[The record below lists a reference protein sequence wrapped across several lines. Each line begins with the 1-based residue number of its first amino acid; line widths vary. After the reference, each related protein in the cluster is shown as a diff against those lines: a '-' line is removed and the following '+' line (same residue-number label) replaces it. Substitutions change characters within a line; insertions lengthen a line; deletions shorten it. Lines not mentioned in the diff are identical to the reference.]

1 MRWRSLSSRSASV
14 MEAMAAKATDGDI
27 GSASG
32 TPPYLARRRL
42 PGHHA
47 RGMRLDE
54 FLRHFV
60 LAAAA
65 ADRRYARA
73 QDPRDVHAGIM
84 VWESLVEGGGLGE
97 SPPEELVDAHLA
109 ASMLYAR
116 RFEVQQASKDLA
128 LARRY
133 LEYARAARP
142 ARFVCG
148 PAGADV
154 DRRVADV
161 ALPRRT
167 GSRGSRGGDRDLDR
181 SGHHR
186 RGRAGGGQPRAGAA
200 GPPRARS
207 AIQQDLHDGR
217 ALLGHATEEMPA
229 DHPARADVELALRAA
244 S

>member
-1 MRWRSLSSRSASV
+1 
-14 MEAMAAKATDGDI
+14 
-27 GSASG
+27 
-32 TPPYLARRRL
+32 
-42 PGHHA
+42 
-47 RGMRLDE
+47 MRLDE

-73 QDPRDVHAGIM
+73 QDLRDVHAGIM

-133 LEYARAARP
+133 LEYARAHVRP
-142 ARFVCG
+142 GSFADLQVRMSTAAWLMLRFHAEQA
-148 PAGADV
+148 PEDLEEAIAIWTDLATTDAGALA
-154 DRRVADV
+154 VAN
-161 ALPRRT
+161 L
-167 GSRGSRGGDRDLDR
+167 
-181 SGHHR
+181 
-186 RGRAGGGQPRAGAA
+186 GRALL
-200 GPPRARS
+200 ARH
-207 AIQQDLHDGR
+207 ALFGDQQDLHDGR